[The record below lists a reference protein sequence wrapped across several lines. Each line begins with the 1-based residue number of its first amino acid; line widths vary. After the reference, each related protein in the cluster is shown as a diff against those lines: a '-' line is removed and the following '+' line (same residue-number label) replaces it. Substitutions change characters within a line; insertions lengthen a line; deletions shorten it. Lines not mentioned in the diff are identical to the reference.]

1 MQMSNNDASYFS
13 PSTPDPSC
21 LNIETVSGAA
31 GQKKKRKKNK
41 EKEKKKKK
49 KKEKKVLGG
58 AR

>member
-1 MQMSNNDASYFS
+1 MQMSKNDASYFS

-31 GQKKKRKKNK
+31 GQKKK
-41 EKEKKKKK
+41 KKK
-49 KKEKKVLGG
+49 KKVLGG